1 MKKCLIGM
9 LSIIV
14 FITVFSKSS
23 YANNM
28 VVDGNNENSNV
39 DYSKL
44 TNEQLVIEILDGP
57 ELLELVVSTGKMQDK
72 LMAFGLKLAQS
83 QILWDNGF
91 LT

>member
-39 DYSKL
+39 DY
-44 TNEQLVIEILDGP
+44 
-57 ELLELVVSTGKMQDK
+57 
-72 LMAFGLKLAQS
+72 
-83 QILWDNGF
+83 
-91 LT
+91 